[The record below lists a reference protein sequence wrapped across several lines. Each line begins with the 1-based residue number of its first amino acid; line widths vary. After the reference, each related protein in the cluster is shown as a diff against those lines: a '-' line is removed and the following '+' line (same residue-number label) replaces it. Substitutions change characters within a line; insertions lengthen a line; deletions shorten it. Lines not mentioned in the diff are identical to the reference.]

1 MRSLD
6 DILIGF
12 IIFFALERGI
22 RLISN
27 AIVEPWALK
36 RSGNPERAE
45 NWKLAAEFG
54 LLMVSLYFV
63 WKYQKQIANI
73 AKTP

>member
-12 IIFFALERGI
+12 LIFFALERGI
-22 RLISN
+22 RLVSN

-36 RSGNPERAE
+36 RSGDPERAE
-45 NWKLAAEFG
+45 IWKIGAEFG
-54 LLMVSLYFV
+54 LLMVSLVIV
-63 WKYQKQIANI
+63 WKYQKQIASI
-73 AKTP
+73 AKIS

>member
-27 AIVEPWALK
+27 AVVEPWALK
-36 RSGNPERAE
+36 RSGDPERAE
-45 NWKLAAEFG
+45 NWKLAAEFA
-54 LLMVSLYFV
+54 LLMVALYVV
-63 WKYQKQIANI
+63 WKFQKQIASI

>member
-12 IIFFALERGI
+12 LVFFALERGI
-22 RLISN
+22 RLVSN

-36 RSGNPERAE
+36 RSGDSERAE
-45 NWKLAAEFG
+45 NWKLGAEFA
-54 LLMVSLYFV
+54 LLLVSLVFV
-63 WKYQKQIANI
+63 WKFQKQIASI
-73 AKTP
+73 AKTS